1 MSFSFEILAKDPHSH
16 ARAGII
22 HTPHGDIH
30 TPAFIP
36 VATRASVRALS
47 PEDLIAT
54 GSQAVLANTYHLYL
68 RPGVEVMRSFG
79 GFGPF
84 MNWHGPTITD
94 SGGYQV
100 SFLWEGKQDT
110 ERAHSV
116 KITDE
121 GATFRSHIDGSEH
134 LLTPEKSMDIQQ
146 ALGADIMMAFDQPL
160 SSKYSDKQNKEAFER
175 SMRWEKRSFIQWQK
189 NENIKL
195 ETLNSKQ
202 MISTKSSN
210 NQMISDLKISDFE
223 LVSNLGDSGL
233 ELAPQALFG
242 IVHGGI
248 DKEFVSRSC
257 ELIVELDFPGIAVGG
272 EYIGS
277 DPLLT
282 AESLDVFNE
291 FRDFDKP
298 VHALGLGGGPE
309 GIRAAIERGVDIFDN
324 TSVTRMAR
332 AGLLFISEE
341 DGGSPEDK
349 FRIDITKKEFSND
362 NPPAGGPISNNCSC
376 YTCQNY
382 SRAYIHHLIK
392 SHEFLGFRLA
402 SIHNI
407 AFVHGL
413 IAELRDKILKFRKE
427 VKDLN

>member
-1 MSFSFEILAKDPHSH
+1 MSFSFEILAKDPDSH

-30 TPAFIP
+30 TPAFVP

-47 PEDLIAT
+47 PEDLIDT
-54 GSQAVLANTYHLYL
+54 GSQVVLANTYHLYL

-84 MNWHGPTITD
+84 MNWHGPTVTD

-100 SFLWEGKQDT
+100 SFLWEGKQET

-160 SSKYSDKQNKEAFER
+160 ISEKGKMQNAKLLEKNKEAFER
-175 SMRWEKRSFIQWQK
+175 SMAWEKRSFIQWQR
-189 NENIKL
+189 NENTKL

-202 MISTKSSN
+202 IISTKSSN

-248 DKEFVSRSC
+248 DKELVSRSC
-257 ELIVELDFPGIAVGG
+257 ELIAELDFPGIAVGG

-277 DPLLT
+277 DPTLT
-282 AESLDVFNE
+282 AESLDMFNE
-291 FRDFDKP
+291 YRDFGKP

-332 AGLLFISEE
+332 AGLLFVSEE
-341 DGGSPEDK
+341 DGGSPENK
-349 FRIDITKKEFSND
+349 FRIDITKQNYSNS
-362 NPPAGGPISNNCSC
+362 NFPISNECRC

-392 SHEFLGFRLA
+392 SHEFLGFRLT

-407 AFVHGL
+407 QFIHAFIREIRENL
-413 IAELRDKILKFRKE
+413 LK
-427 VKDLN
+427 V

>member
-1 MSFSFEILAKDPHSH
+1 MFYNTRMSFSFEIIAKDPKSQ

-22 HTPHGDIH
+22 HTPHGDIR

-47 PEDLIAT
+47 PEDLIAA

-68 RPGVEVMRSFG
+68 RPGVGVMREFG

-100 SFLWEGKQDT
+100 SFLWEGKHQD

-134 LLTPEKSMDIQQ
+134 LLTPETSMDIQQ
-146 ALGADIMMAFDQPL
+146 ALGADIIMAFDQPL

-175 SMRWEKRSFIQWQK
+175 SMEWEKRSFSRWK
-189 NENIKL
+189 MNENSKL
-195 ETLNSKQ
+195 EILNSKQ
-202 MISTKSSN
+202 TRNSN
-210 NQMISDLKISDFE
+210 LEFVSDLVRQSA
-223 LVSNLGDSGL
+223 DSSL
-233 ELAPQALFG
+233 EFTAEQALFG
-242 IVHGGI
+242 IVHGGA
-248 DKEFVSRSC
+248 DREFVSRSC
-257 ELIVELDFPGIAVGG
+257 GLISELGFPGIAVGG

-277 DPLLT
+277 DPVLT
-282 AESLDVFNE
+282 AEALDVFNE

-309 GIRAAIERGVDIFDN
+309 GIKAAIERGVDIFDN

-332 AGLLFISEE
+332 AGLLYVSEE
-341 DGGSPEDK
+341 DGGNADNK
-349 FRIDITKKEFSND
+349 FRIDITKREFSNIQY
-362 NPPAGGPISNNCSC
+362 PISNSCGC
-376 YTCQNY
+376 YTCQHFT
-382 SRAYIHHLIK
+382 RAYMHHLIK
-392 SHEFLGFRLA
+392 SQEFLGFRLT

-407 AFVHGL
+407 HFINTLVDN
-413 IAELRDKILKFRKE
+413 IRRRI
-427 VKDLN
+427 VSN